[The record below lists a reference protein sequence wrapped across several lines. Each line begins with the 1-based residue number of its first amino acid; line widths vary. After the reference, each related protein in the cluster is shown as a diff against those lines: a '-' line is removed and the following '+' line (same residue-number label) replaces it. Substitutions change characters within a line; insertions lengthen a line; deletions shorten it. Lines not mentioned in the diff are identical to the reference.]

1 MLTLGSLFD
10 GIGGWQLA
18 AVRAGIKPVW
28 ASEIDRFPAA
38 VTKKH
43 FPETVQLGDINN
55 IDGAKIPPVDIICS
69 GSPCQG
75 LSNAGKRKGLQDERS
90 GLFNRSVEVFYQMR
104 TATAGRYPRFFVWEN
119 VPGAFSCNGGRD
131 FQSVLREISET
142 DIAIPQSG
150 RWGGAEW
157 LELNAAIL
165 PGASSMLSFGVYPR
179 EEKESFLSQILQK
192 KEDVPIKYY
201 LSAKACAGILRRA
214 ERINKPLPESLET
227 ALKRQAGFTDAPD
240 GEEVSCEDT
249 YTSQKVGII
258 IESSKSC
265 TLAARD
271 YKSPRNFVNYA
282 GHPSLYDIS
291 HRNDGVRVLPDG
303 KANTLSARMGTGG
316 GNVLI
321 TVQKKP
327 SIEVLNDQGGLI
339 MNISKNIT
347 GTLRAQAGSH
357 EPIIKQRNTVRKLT
371 PLECERL
378 QGLPDN
384 WTLIEDKSCTDAAR
398 YKAIGNGMAQP
409 CADFIMAQIAKY
421 AAEEEEKHVSE

>member
-1 MLTLGSLFD
+1 M
-10 GIGGWQLA
+10 
-18 AVRAGIKPVW
+18 
-28 ASEIDRFPAA
+28 
-38 VTKKH
+38 
-43 FPETVQLGDINN
+43 
-55 IDGAKIPPVDIICS
+55 
-69 GSPCQG
+69 
-75 LSNAGKRKGLQDERS
+75 
-90 GLFNRSVEVFYQMR
+90 
-104 TATAGRYPRFFVWEN
+104 
-119 VPGAFSCNGGRD
+119 
-131 FQSVLREISET
+131 
-142 DIAIPQSG
+142 
-150 RWGGAEW
+150 
-157 LELNAAIL
+157 
-165 PGASSMLSFGVYPR
+165 
-179 EEKESFLSQILQK
+179 QK

-227 ALKRQAGFTDAPD
+227 ALKRQAGFTNALD

-282 GHPSLYDIS
+282 GHPSLYDVS

-321 TVQKKP
+321 TVQKQP
-327 SIEVLNDQGGLI
+327 SIEVLNNQDGLI

-347 GTLRAQAGSH
+347 GTLRAQTKGH
-357 EPIIKQRNTVRKLT
+357 DPIIKQRNTVRKLT

>member
-1 MLTLGSLFD
+1 MKEAGFLIDLSKFSTRCGQPRRDDTRGSLC
-10 GIGGWQLA
+10 G
-18 AVRAGIKPVW
+18 KM
-28 ASEIDRFPAA
+28 FPALSPA
-38 VTKKH
+38 MAGVT
-43 FPETVQLGDINN
+43 FRV
-55 IDGAKIPPVDIICS
+55 CS
-69 GSPCQG
+69 GKSAKPI
-75 LSNAGKRKGLQDERS
+75 LQYLRPAD
-90 GLFNRSVEVFYQMR
+90 
-104 TATAGRYPRFFVWEN
+104 
-119 VPGAFSCNGGRD
+119 GGG
-131 FQSVLREISET
+131 V
-142 DIAIPQSG
+142 
-150 RWGGAEW
+150 EW
-157 LELNAAIL
+157 LELSTVIL

-179 EEKESFLSQILQK
+179 EEKESFLSQILEK

-214 ERINKPLPESLET
+214 ERINKPLPESLKT

-271 YKSPRNFVNYA
+271 YKSPRNFVNYT

-291 HRNDGVRVLPDG
+291 HRTDGVRVLPDE

-321 TVQKKP
+321 TVQKQP
-327 SIEVLNDQGGLI
+327 SVEVLNDQGGLI

-347 GTLRAQAGSH
+347 GTLRAQAGGH

-421 AAEEEEKHVSE
+421 TTEEEEKHVSGWS

>member
-1 MLTLGSLFD
+1 MKEADCLSMQLTLFDKCECPQGGDNHDSLFGKTYQVHLQAD
-10 GIGGWQLA
+10 QSVVLTLEPCLKA
-18 AVRAGIKPVW
+18 SQKPVFQCLKM
-28 ASEIDRFPAA
+28 EDGQ
-38 VTKKH
+38 T
-43 FPETVQLGDINN
+43 PEWFNAQS
-55 IDGAKIPPVDIICS
+55 AKLHGEC
-69 GSPCQG
+69 
-75 LSNAGKRKGLQDERS
+75 
-90 GLFNRSVEVFYQMR
+90 
-104 TATAGRYPRFFVWEN
+104 
-119 VPGAFSCNGGRD
+119 
-131 FQSVLREISET
+131 
-142 DIAIPQSG
+142 
-150 RWGGAEW
+150 
-157 LELNAAIL
+157 
-165 PGASSMLSFGVYPR
+165 SMLSFGVYPR
-179 EEKESFLSQILQK
+179 EEKESSLSQILQK
-192 KEDVPIKYY
+192 KEDVPTKYY

-227 ALKRQAGFTDAPD
+227 ALKRQAGFADAPD

-271 YKSPRNFVNYA
+271 YKSPRTFVNYT

-291 HRNDGVRVLPDG
+291 HRNDGVRALPDG

-321 TVQKKP
+321 TVQKQP
-327 SIEVLNDQGGLI
+327 SVEVLNDQGGLI

-347 GTLRAQAGSH
+347 GTLRAQTKGH
-357 EPIIKQRNTVRKLT
+357 DPIIKQRNIVRKLT

-409 CADFIMAQIAKY
+409 CADYVIQRIVDEVGKT
-421 AAEEEEKHVSE
+421 

>member
-1 MLTLGSLFD
+1 M
-10 GIGGWQLA
+10 
-18 AVRAGIKPVW
+18 
-28 ASEIDRFPAA
+28 
-38 VTKKH
+38 
-43 FPETVQLGDINN
+43 
-55 IDGAKIPPVDIICS
+55 
-69 GSPCQG
+69 
-75 LSNAGKRKGLQDERS
+75 
-90 GLFNRSVEVFYQMR
+90 
-104 TATAGRYPRFFVWEN
+104 
-119 VPGAFSCNGGRD
+119 
-131 FQSVLREISET
+131 
-142 DIAIPQSG
+142 
-150 RWGGAEW
+150 
-157 LELNAAIL
+157 
-165 PGASSMLSFGVYPR
+165 
-179 EEKESFLSQILQK
+179 SQILQK
-192 KEDVPIKYY
+192 KEDVPTKYY
-201 LSAKACAGILRRA
+201 LSVKACAGILRRA
-214 ERINKPLPESLET
+214 ERINKPLPESLKT
-227 ALKRQAGFTDAPD
+227 ALKRQAGFADAPD

-282 GHPSLYDIS
+282 GHPYLYDIS
-291 HRNDGVRVLPDG
+291 HRNDGVRALPDG

-321 TVQKKP
+321 TLQKQP
-327 SIEVLNDQGGLI
+327 SVEVLNDQGGLI
-339 MNISKNIT
+339 MNISKNI
-347 GTLRAQAGSH
+347 
-357 EPIIKQRNTVRKLT
+357 IKQRNIVRKLT